1 MLEEIELYVYDK
13 YIKEKIINENGKKK
27 IAKEYLEKLVKEC
40 SPYLEEAEIKAME
53 YDELIKEIQTSRKET
68 AKLF

>member
-27 IAKEYLEKLVKEC
+27 IAKEYLEKL
-40 SPYLEEAEIKAME
+40 
-53 YDELIKEIQTSRKET
+53 
-68 AKLF
+68 